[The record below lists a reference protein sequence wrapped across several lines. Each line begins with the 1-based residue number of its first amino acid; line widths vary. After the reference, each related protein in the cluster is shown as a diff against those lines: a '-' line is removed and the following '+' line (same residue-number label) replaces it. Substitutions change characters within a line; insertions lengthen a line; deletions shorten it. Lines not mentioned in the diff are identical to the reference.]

1 MKLVP
6 ALVFSLA
13 SAAAFAQDGPAPVP
27 VRNPFWPIGY
37 EGEREII
44 TAEPRVKIV
53 LPSASGHDDDTLT
66 AADVAA
72 NAAATVMAESAT
84 SQHWI
89 AARKTLAVGSPLIV
103 KGPDGSRRSSVMI
116 NGKAYADG
124 DYVSITHSGR
134 RFTWKVL
141 GLNDSDVLKLVR
153 VRVRKVEEPDK
164 GKDAAKEPEKGKTK

>member
-1 MKLVP
+1 MPFEVLRGVMEPVAETDRTMSVRATGAVLK
-6 ALVFSLA
+6 
-13 SAAAFAQDGPAPVP
+13 DGPFFPVGSWIFSP
-27 VRNPFWPIGY
+27 HPARN
-37 EGEREII
+37 
-44 TAEPRVKIV
+44 
-53 LPSASGHDDDTLT
+53 
-66 AADVAA
+66 AAHMSAA
-72 NAAATVMAESAT
+72 NAAATMMAESAT

-103 KGPDGSRRSSVMI
+103 KGKDGSRRSSVMI

-134 RFTWKVL
+134 RFTWKVV

-164 GKDAAKEPEKGKTK
+164 DAAKEPEKGKTK